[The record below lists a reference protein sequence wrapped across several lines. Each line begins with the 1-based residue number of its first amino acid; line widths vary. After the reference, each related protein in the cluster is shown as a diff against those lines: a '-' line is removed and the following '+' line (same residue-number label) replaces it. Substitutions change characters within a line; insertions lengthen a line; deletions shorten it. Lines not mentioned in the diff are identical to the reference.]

1 MGKVRFTQ
9 YLLPEGKTKTIYI
22 QRPDNISDMANV
34 LLLHEIALDAEVLST
49 GEVSLSAHDPKTDK
63 TLAIEIVPNNQD
75 IGNVVDRLISQA
87 FLKFNLQSP
96 DDSGK
101 MISKLIELADK
112 AAKKEF
118 GVDIF
123 KTYDDDIISDDE
135 EYHLKRVIA
144 AFKTLIKNLI
154 AVEVYPN
161 EIVVSGIVWDLHPDN
176 DVVDEASQFHQ
187 VWKYWTKITKEQ
199 FNLKGS
205 WDYFKE
211 KNVLF
216 FKIRRN
222 RS

>member
-1 MGKVRFTQ
+1 MGKVQFIQ
-9 YLLPEGKTKTIYI
+9 YLLPEGKSKRISI
-22 QRPDNISDMANV
+22 ERPDKIADMANV

-49 GEVSLSAHDPKTDK
+49 GEVSLTAHDPNTEK
-63 TLAIEIVPNNQD
+63 TLAIEIVKNNQD
-75 IGNVVDRLISQA
+75 IGNAVDRLISQA
-87 FLKFNLQSP
+87 FLKFNLQNP
-96 DDSGK
+96 DDTGK
-101 MISKLIELADK
+101 VIPKLIELADK

-144 AFKTLIKNLI
+144 AFKTLIKNQI

-176 DVVDEASQFHQ
+176 DAVDEASQFHN
-187 VWKYWTKITKEQ
+187 VWKYWTKVTKLE
-199 FNLKGS
+199 FDLKGS

-211 KNVLF
+211 KNVLL
-216 FKIRRN
+216 FKIRRK
-222 RS
+222 